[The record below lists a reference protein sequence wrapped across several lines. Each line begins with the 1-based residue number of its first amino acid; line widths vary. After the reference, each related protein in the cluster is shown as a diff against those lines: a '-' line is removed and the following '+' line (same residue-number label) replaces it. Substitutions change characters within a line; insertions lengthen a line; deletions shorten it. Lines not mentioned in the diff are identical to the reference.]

1 MENSAENEFVGCCTV
16 GTIRQ
21 MGAFAVVFSLL
32 QWVQEKKKKK
42 VIPVDIDVQHST
54 WECSYFGMGEFHLG
68 GKLIS

>member
-1 MENSAENEFVGCCTV
+1 MLYSRNHTANGCFCSSFQSSTV
-16 GTIRQ
+16 SPG
-21 MGAFAVVFSLL
+21 
-32 QWVQEKKKKK
+32 KKKK

>member
-1 MENSAENEFVGCCTV
+1 MSPG
-16 GTIRQ
+16 
-21 MGAFAVVFSLL
+21 
-32 QWVQEKKKKK
+32 KKKKK